1 MDQLSRSFGMPSFF
15 SPGAAA
21 SLFDLPAAAAELP
34 AMPAMA
40 NLRSLAVDIKDVGG
54 ALEIHADVPGM

>member
-15 SPGAAA
+15 SPSAAA
-21 SLFDLPAAAAELP
+21 SLFDLPAASELP
-34 AMPAMA
+34 AVPAMA
-40 NLRSLAVDIKDVGG
+40 KSLAVDIKDVGS

>member
-15 SPGAAA
+15 SPGTAA

-40 NLRSLAVDIKDVGG
+40 KGLAVDIKDVGN